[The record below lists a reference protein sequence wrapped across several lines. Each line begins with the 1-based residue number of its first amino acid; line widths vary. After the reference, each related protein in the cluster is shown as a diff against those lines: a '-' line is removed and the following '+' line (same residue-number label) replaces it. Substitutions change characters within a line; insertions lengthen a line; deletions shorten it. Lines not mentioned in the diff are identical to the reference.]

1 MALTVKSFLKKH
13 LSKLAE
19 YHQAHQAHHEK
30 MAAHHEAA
38 ADALGKA
45 HDDDD
50 DHAKAHLA
58 MAKAHRDMAEA
69 CAEHAAGCEEQT
81 SLLDELTTKAADTTD
96 LNKLVPDHVR
106 SAIPMPEA
114 YGSAVGLTAVPRH
127 GQPAINEGKPE
138 VPLEFEHLVKVE

>member
-19 YHQAHQAHHEK
+19 YHQTHQQHHET
-30 MAAHHEAA
+30 MASHHEAA
-38 ADALGKA
+38 AAAIG
-45 HDDDD
+45 DDD
-50 DHAKAHLA
+50 DHAAAHTA

-81 SLLDELTTKAADTTD
+81 AMLDELTTKAADNTD
-96 LNKLVPDHVR
+96 LEKLVPDQVR
-106 SAIPMPEA
+106 SAIPMPAA